1 MAAISFAERWSV
13 NPSPFDTLA
22 PRIASTD
29 VFAMRRRAP
38 QPRNQR
44 KAINHEANPEWNVGG
59 NRLVRAVVGLCD
71 QRHARHQLIGYLQ
84 IDGEL
89 AAGMVFESR
98 RMWLHRRR
106 TAGDMLARR
115 DVSQL
120 GQLPARGAIAKKRPP
135 RLWQTPRA
143 FAPRGG
149 PSALT
154 FRRSPESYACRDIF
168 CRNWATRRAF

>member
-1 MAAISFAERWSV
+1 MTFAISFAERWSG

-22 PRIASTD
+22 ARIASMD

-59 NRLVRAVVGLCD
+59 NRLVRAAVGLCD
-71 QRHARHQLIGYLQ
+71 KRHARHQLIGCLQ

-89 AAGMVFESR
+89 AAGVVFESR
-98 RMWLHRRR
+98 RMWLQRRR

-120 GQLPARGAIAKKRPP
+120 GRLPARGAVAKKRPP
-135 RLWQTPRA
+135 RLWQTPPA
-143 FAPRGG
+143 FATALPPEGEQFAPRGG

-154 FRRSPESYACRDIF
+154 FRRSPEF
-168 CRNWATRRAF
+168 